1 MHEKNSTTL
10 CGVLMRPLAIGRC
23 AVMFSQG
30 RFVRTAPVSTI
41 HSCHSGAVRF
51 ATLDADYTLLLDP
64 PAQSASIT
72 PALAA

>member
-10 CGVLMRPLAIGRC
+10 CGVLMRPLAIGKC
-23 AVMFSQG
+23 AVVFSHGQ
-30 RFVRTAPVSTI
+30 FVQTAPVSMI
-41 HSCHSGAVRF
+41 HSRHSGAVRF

-64 PAQSASIT
+64 LAQSASIA